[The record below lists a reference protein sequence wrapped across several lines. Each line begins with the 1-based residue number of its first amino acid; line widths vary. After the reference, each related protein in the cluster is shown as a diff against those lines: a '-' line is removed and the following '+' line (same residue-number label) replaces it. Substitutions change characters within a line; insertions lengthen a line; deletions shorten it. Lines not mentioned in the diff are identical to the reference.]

1 MGSYVLVIGSE
12 RASGHGGTC
21 GIEDGVRGVGRAA
34 LCGRCVARREDRD
47 GGRQFRGGASSAC
60 EQVAAKRVLCG
71 GGGGW
76 ARCRA
81 ACQTGCVAW
90 CDVERRR
97 VEWAV
102 WAWRACE
109 GPAIQDIP
117 ERVWSGVGGGRQFR
131 TSRGACGAVWAA
143 AGSSGHPGARVKRR
157 ARCGMWAATGDG
169 GRKFRR
175 LGGASS
181 VRTGSC
187 EARAVGDV
195 PRRRTQMVAL
205 IS

>member
-1 MGSYVLVIGSE
+1 MRVGSYVLVIGSE

-117 ERVWSGVGGGRQFR
+117 GRCGAACALRNVGGDR
-131 TSRGACGAVWAA
+131 AW
-143 AGSSGHPGARVKRR
+143 R
-157 ARCGMWAATGDG
+157 AREAYGWAREASTG
-169 GRKFRR
+169 GR
-175 LGGASS
+175 
-181 VRTGSC
+181 
-187 EARAVGDV
+187 EARAVSVGDV
-195 PRRRTQMVAL
+195 PDGCFDF
-205 IS
+205 